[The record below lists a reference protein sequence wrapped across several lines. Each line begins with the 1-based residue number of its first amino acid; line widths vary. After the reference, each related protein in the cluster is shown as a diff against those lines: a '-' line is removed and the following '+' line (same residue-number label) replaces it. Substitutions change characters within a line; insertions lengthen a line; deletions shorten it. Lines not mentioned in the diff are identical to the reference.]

1 MQHDVAKILYFSYN
15 RPFVLQIFISLY
27 IGCIAY
33 EEKNIFGKVLLILRL
48 YKYVYMCELT
58 LFLINWQLCY
68 P

>member
-1 MQHDVAKILYFSYN
+1 MLQRYYISLITDRLL
-15 RPFVLQIFISLY
+15 LQIFISLY